1 MTTQKVVEL
10 LEITGYGRVDYRI
23 DDNNICYV
31 FDIATMPYIIHHSSF
46 AYWFKTVNLKYTD
59 IYNLLINSNFENN
72 ILLEEKML
80 KKETEKIIKNLQKT
94 SEHN

>member
-1 MTTQKVVEL
+1 MLDKIKNIFNN
-10 LEITGYGRVDYRI
+10 LEIIGKI
-23 DDNNICYV
+23 
-31 FDIATMPYIIHHSSF
+31 
-46 AYWFKTVNLKYTD
+46 KYTD